1 MVAETSV
8 QPRQLVQPLFVAE
21 GLSEPRPISS
31 MPGVVKHTL
40 DSVRKA
46 AVEAAD
52 AGLAGVM
59 LFGIPQTKD
68 AIGSA
73 ALDPKGILNSAIGAV
88 RSEVGDDCLVMSDV
102 CLDEFTD
109 HGHCGVLTPGGAVD
123 NDATVQI
130 YAQMAVLHAAAG
142 AHVVGP
148 SGMMD
153 GQVGAIRSAL
163 DTAGA
168 QDVAI
173 LAYSAKYASA
183 FYGPFR
189 EAVASSL
196 TGDRKAYQLDP
207 ANVREALREVALDV
221 AEGADIVMVKP
232 ALAYL
237 DVIRAVRE
245 AVQLPVAA
253 YNVSGEYAMI
263 EAAAAHGWINREP
276 AINEALTSIRRA
288 GADLILTY
296 WATEVAQ
303 SLRDEER
310 GERRRSRPIGFVEPS
325 APSSRRF
332 DDRTSSE

>member
-1 MVAETSV
+1 
-8 QPRQLVQPLFVAE
+8 
-21 GLSEPRPISS
+21 
-31 MPGVVKHTL
+31 
-40 DSVRKA
+40 
-46 AVEAAD
+46 
-52 AGLAGVM
+52 M

-68 AIGSA
+68 AKGSA
-73 ALDPKGILNSAIGAV
+73 ALDPDGILNTAIAAV

-102 CLDEFTD
+102 CLDEYTD
-109 HGHCGVLTPGGAVD
+109 HGHCGVLTQSGQVD

-130 YAQMAVLHAAAG
+130 YAEMAVLHAAAG

-153 GQVGAIRSAL
+153 GQVGAIRAAL
-163 DTAGA
+163 DSASA

-196 TGDRKAYQLDP
+196 TGDRKAYQQDP

-221 AEGADIVMVKP
+221 AEGADIVMIKP
-232 ALAYL
+232 ALGYL

-253 YNVSGEYAMI
+253 YNVSGEYAMV
-263 EAAAAHGWINREP
+263 EAAAAQGWINREP
-276 AINEALTSIRRA
+276 AINETLTSIRRA
-288 GADLILTY
+288 GADLILSY
-296 WATEVAQ
+296 WALEVA
-303 SLRDEER
+303 
-310 GERRRSRPIGFVEPS
+310 RRR
-325 APSSRRF
+325 
-332 DDRTSSE
+332 